1 MKTITILLSAT
12 IGMSTDNY
20 LVMAGAIT
28 LVLVLTFKSVKK

>member
-28 LVLVLTFKSVKK
+28 IVGILTLKSIKK

>member
-1 MKTITILLSAT
+1 MKTISFLAVAT
-12 IGMSTDNY
+12 FGMHTDNY